1 MTREEVM
8 LQLTEIFRK
17 VFKRPDLIL
26 NDELTAKDVKGWDS
40 LNHINLIV
48 ATEKSFKI
56 KFTTKEIQGLP
67 NVGRLIDVIYT
78 KISSSDQK

>member
-1 MTREEVM
+1 MTREEVQA
-8 LQLTEIFRK
+8 QLTEIFRK
-17 VFKRPDLIL
+17 LFKNPELIL

-56 KFTTKEIQGLP
+56 KYFL
-67 NVGRLIDVIYT
+67 LFL
-78 KISSSDQK
+78 ISS